1 MRDGLHSG
9 AEACAL
15 VNSIPRS
22 ANRVDA
28 GRPGLGMPAEHADP
42 VIQVVYRDKENVRR
56 TVTANGRRNCAQ
68 HKQRQRQDRQSG
80 Q

>member
-1 MRDGLHSG
+1 MRIGKQHPPFG
-9 AEACAL
+9 Q
-15 VNSIPRS
+15 
-22 ANRVDA
+22 RVDA
-28 GRPGLGMPAEHADP
+28 GCPGLGMPAEHADP
-42 VIQVVYRDKENVRR
+42 VIQVVYRDKENIGR